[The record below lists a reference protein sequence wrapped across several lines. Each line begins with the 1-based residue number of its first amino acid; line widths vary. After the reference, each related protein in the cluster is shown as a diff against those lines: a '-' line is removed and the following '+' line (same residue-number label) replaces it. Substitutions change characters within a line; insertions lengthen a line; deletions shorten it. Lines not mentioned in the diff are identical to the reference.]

1 MDKRYIMLHLYFMH
15 AVEQLQEDIYLQL
28 DNAKINM
35 TRGTMRLF
43 LNKSGTATAVQN
55 VFFEPK
61 VR

>member
-1 MDKRYIMLHLYFMH
+1 MH